1 MPNNGANPVARR
13 FVITEV
19 SQPIVEFSDCRS
31 FRFVTLTNHPNV
43 SRALQEDM
51 EIVEYL
57 RNVYVLLKHM
67 RITLKLW
74 VETRWESRIKSI
86 QELKYQ
92 AEQVSEAFLE
102 VKKAAADPVVRVE
115 RHCVCYGVL
124 CNIQYV
130 SKLMQSLSMP
140 VGVAVN
146 LLKHFLTTYRKIGVA
161 AAQIFAKQ
169 RHFVYEF
176 SDEPMQEA
184 NHTFAVLHELTN
196 LGREDLLEKCQTVS
210 ASLTHDSQLDID
222 GMALTKEIEYFPP
235 LPSNNMTSMEILAFL
250 HATSS
255 HNFPKHVGR

>member
-1 MPNNGANPVARR
+1 
-13 FVITEV
+13 
-19 SQPIVEFSDCRS
+19 
-31 FRFVTLTNHPNV
+31 
-43 SRALQEDM
+43 
-51 EIVEYL
+51 
-57 RNVYVLLKHM
+57 M

-86 QELKYQ
+86 QELKYHS
-92 AEQVSEAFLE
+92 EKVSEAFLE

-115 RHCVCYGVL
+115 SQSLAIEIGFYLFCICTVVCYGVL
-124 CNIQYV
+124 CKIQYV
-130 SKLMQSLSMP
+130 SKLMQSLFMA
-140 VGVAVN
+140 VGVAID
-146 LLKHFLTTYRKIGVA
+146 LLKKIKYFLTSYRKIGIA

-169 RHFVYEF
+169 VCEEMNVEAELKQKCLSATKRHFVYEA
-176 SDEPMQEA
+176 SDEHMQQA

-255 HNFPKHVGR
+255 HNFPKHVVR